1 MSSKYTVLQYNEL
14 SKLQQGVLNRAIS
27 RKRASFVFAQTS
39 TNHKDGTREV
49 DVGLYKMTS
58 QKFVRHCI
66 DCNEKMKNKDK
77 ECDKANCGIQQD
89 DYESV
94 ELGEEHFTR
103 PEPELSLLPEQKT
116 ARSRAAASGGS
127 PSADRLA
134 ALERELNKLKVSVTA
149 LKKENATLKE
159 CITQLQEQVF
169 EDEAEDEEA
178 DEAGEEADEAEE
190 EADEEEE

>member
-77 ECDKANCGIQQD
+77 ECEKANCGIQQD

-127 PSADRLA
+127 PSSDRLA
-134 ALERELNKLKVSVTA
+134 VLERELNKLKVSVTA

>member
-1 MSSKYTVLQYNEL
+1 
-14 SKLQQGVLNRAIS
+14 
-27 RKRASFVFAQTS
+27 
-39 TNHKDGTREV
+39 
-49 DVGLYKMTS
+49 
-58 QKFVRHCI
+58 
-66 DCNEKMKNKDK
+66 MKNKDK

>member
-49 DVGLYKMTS
+49 DIGLYKMTS

-116 ARSRAAASGGS
+116 TRSRAAAGGGS

-134 ALERELNKLKVSVTA
+134 VLERELNKLKVSVTA

-169 EDEAEDEEA
+169 EDEDEEADEAEADGDDAEEAEDEEA
-178 DEAGEEADEAEE
+178 DEE
-190 EADEEEE
+190 